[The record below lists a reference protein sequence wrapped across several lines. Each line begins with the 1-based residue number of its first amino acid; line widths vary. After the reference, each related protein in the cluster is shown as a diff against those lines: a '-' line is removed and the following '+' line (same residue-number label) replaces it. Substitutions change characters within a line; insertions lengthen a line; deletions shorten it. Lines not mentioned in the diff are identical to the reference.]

1 MKEYNSAKIFAD
13 NGIHTGLE
21 LELREVAT
29 GDAKWDNEKNNRV
42 ATLLCCLD
50 ALVLHRT
57 VLNYFL
63 SPSAAFTKLLAQL
76 YRKVMETNN
85 MVQPKVFVAI
95 LRVCHTLLSVDN
107 SLFPLRYSKSYSGP
121 YLFVIVVAVM
131 DHKLTLSLP
140 RSTLFL
146 SISQNSDKG
155 LA

>member
-1 MKEYNSAKIFAD
+1 M
-13 NGIHTGLE
+13 
-21 LELREVAT
+21 
-29 GDAKWDNEKNNRV
+29 